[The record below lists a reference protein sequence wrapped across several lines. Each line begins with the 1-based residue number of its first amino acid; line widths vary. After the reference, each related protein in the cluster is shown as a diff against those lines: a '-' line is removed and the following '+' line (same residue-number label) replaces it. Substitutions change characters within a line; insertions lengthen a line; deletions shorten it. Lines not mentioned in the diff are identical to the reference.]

1 MNLQRLKFFILLALA
16 VWAATLSLTGTVNY
30 YIHPRYGSTITIAA
44 GVLTILAAAQWL
56 RLRREG
62 FHSLHSQKGLAW
74 GNLVR
79 CGLIALPLL
88 FSLLPGS
95 PVLSG
100 EFVTQRGVR
109 LPEGEEKKESSF
121 LSEVPQYFHD
131 HDRSWVR
138 SGLPKDVQVTEEG
151 PEERPEAKP
160 VPGAQGEGTAETAP
174 EKIPETSPEAP
185 PKSTENSPPEGT
197 DSPKPSEQLPEE
209 KIPPT
214 PEEPPLAP
222 KEKSPV
228 LFDEKNFLQLL
239 LDINGKPDDFE
250 GRPIEI
256 SGYLVQ
262 SPGGNQGLYVGRYVV
277 NCCVADTVIMGMAVD
292 NLQQWMQE
300 HTPEKDRIKI
310 GSWVKAKGVMEKAKE
325 PGTPGGLVIWVNE
338 INMEAPP
345 RNPYIYVN

>member
-1 MNLQRLKFFILLALA
+1 MTLQLLKFFLLLAFG

-44 GVLTILAAAQWL
+44 GVLTVLAAAQLL

-62 FHSLHSQKGLAW
+62 FHSLHRSKGLSW

-79 CGLIALPLL
+79 YGLIALPLL

-100 EFVTQRGVR
+100 EFVTQKGVR
-109 LPEGEEKKESSF
+109 LPEGEGKKEPSL

-131 HDRSWVR
+131 PDRSWVR
-138 SGLPKDVQVTEEG
+138 SGLHKDVQVTEEG
-151 PEERPEAKP
+151 PEERPEATP
-160 VPGAQGEGTAETAP
+160 AP
-174 EKIPETSPEAP
+174 DAP
-185 PKSTENSPPEGT
+185 PKSMHNSPPEGAGL
-197 DSPKPSEQLPEE
+197 PEQPEQLPEE
-209 KIPPT
+209 KTSPT

-239 LDINGKPDDFE
+239 MDINGKPDDFE

-262 SPGGNQGLYVGRYVV
+262 SPGDNHGLYVGRYVV